1 MPGGIWQF
9 TVRVPVWTE
18 VIGLNKIRQW
28 IGHPN
33 LSLLPTSLFFLPVR
47 LCQQDVTVWT
57 LYAFTAVTLSTW
69 PYDGNTCQEI
79 IPDIDYE
86 NTKLTFPGWN
96 IVSISKS
103 IKTQQFQIP
112 SKTTPFIGILIIH
125 FLGSLFWICFFFN
138 FYWIKSTLSP
148 ELSSPF
154 YSPIS

>member
-18 VIGLNKIRQW
+18 VIGLNKIPQW

-33 LSLLPTSLFFLPVR
+33 LSLLPTSLFLPVW

-69 PYDGNTCQEI
+69 PSNGNTCQEI

-86 NTKLTFPGWN
+86 NTKLTIPGCN
-96 IVSISKS
+96 IVSISNS

-125 FLGSLFWICFFFN
+125 FLGSLFRTFFVYFHR
-138 FYWIKSTLSP
+138 IKSTLFP
-148 ELSSPF
+148 ELTSPF
-154 YSPIS
+154 RSPIS

>member
-18 VIGLNKIRQW
+18 VIGLNKIWQW

-33 LSLLPTSLFFLPVR
+33 LSLLPTSFFFYQSDYVNKMWLFGHCMPSQLS
-47 LCQQDVTVWT
+47 LCPPDPTT
-57 LYAFTAVTLSTW
+57 
-69 PYDGNTCQEI
+69 GNTCQEI

-86 NTKLTFPGWN
+86 NTKLTFPGCN

-125 FLGSLFWICFFFN
+125 FLGSLIGCVFFLFLLDKIYA
-138 FYWIKSTLSP
+138 FPKTVITLP
-148 ELSSPF
+148 
-154 YSPIS
+154 

>member
-33 LSLLPTSLFFLPVR
+33 LSLLPTSLFFLRVR

-57 LYAFTAVTLSTW
+57 LYASTAVTLSTW

-86 NTKLTFPGWN
+86 NTKLTFPGCN

-125 FLGSLFWICFFFN
+125 FLGSLIGYIFFLFLLDKIYA
-138 FYWIKSTLSP
+138 FPRTVITLP
-148 ELSSPF
+148 
-154 YSPIS
+154 

>member
-33 LSLLPTSLFFLPVR
+33 LSLLPTSLFLPVR

-57 LYAFTAVTLSTW
+57 LYASTAVTLSTW
-69 PYDGNTCQEI
+69 PHDGNTCQEI

-86 NTKLTFPGWN
+86 NTKLTFPGCN

-125 FLGSLFWICFFFN
+125 FLGSLYRICFFFL
-138 FYWIKSTLSP
+138 FLLDKIYAFPKTVITLP
-148 ELSSPF
+148 
-154 YSPIS
+154 

>member
-1 MPGGIWQF
+1 MPGGIRQF

-33 LSLLPTSLFFLPVR
+33 LSLLPTSLFLPVR

-69 PYDGNTCQEI
+69 PYYGNTCQEI

-86 NTKLTFPGWN
+86 NTKLTFPGCN

-148 ELSSPF
+148 KLSSPF
-154 YSPIS
+154 HSQIS

>member
-1 MPGGIWQF
+1 MPGGIQQF

-86 NTKLTFPGWN
+86 NTKLTFPGCN

-125 FLGSLFWICFFFN
+125 FLGSLFWICFLKN

-148 ELSSPF
+148 ELSLPF
-154 YSPIS
+154 YSQIT

>member
-69 PYDGNTCQEI
+69 PYYGNTCQEI

-86 NTKLTFPGWN
+86 NTKLTFPGCN

-125 FLGSLFWICFFFN
+125 FLGSLFWICFFFI
-138 FYWIKSTLSP
+138 FTG
-148 ELSSPF
+148 
-154 YSPIS
+154 

>member
-1 MPGGIWQF
+1 MPGGIRQF

-86 NTKLTFPGWN
+86 NTKLTFPGCN

-125 FLGSLFWICFFFN
+125 FLGSLIGHIFLFLLDKIYAFPKTV
-138 FYWIKSTLSP
+138 ITLP
-148 ELSSPF
+148 
-154 YSPIS
+154 

>member
-69 PYDGNTCQEI
+69 PYYGNTCQEI

-86 NTKLTFPGWN
+86 NTKLTFPGCN

-125 FLGSLFWICFFFN
+125 FLGSLFWICFSFN

>member
-1 MPGGIWQF
+1 MPGGIRQF

-33 LSLLPTSLFFLPVR
+33 LSLLPTSLFFLPVW

-69 PYDGNTCQEI
+69 PYYGNTCQEI

-86 NTKLTFPGWN
+86 NTKLTFPGCN

-125 FLGSLFWICFFFN
+125 FLGSLFWICFF
-138 FYWIKSTLSP
+138 
-148 ELSSPF
+148 
-154 YSPIS
+154 